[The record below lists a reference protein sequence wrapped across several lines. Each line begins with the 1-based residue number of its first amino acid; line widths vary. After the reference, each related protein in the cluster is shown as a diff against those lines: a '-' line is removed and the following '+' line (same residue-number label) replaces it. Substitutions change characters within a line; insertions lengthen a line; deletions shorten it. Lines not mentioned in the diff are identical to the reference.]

1 MKNQILLAAA
11 VALASFGV
19 SAQSD
24 TQAETMY
31 LVKGDHVVA
40 KYNVDEVDYITF
52 KLPEGV
58 NADNIRL
65 SLDYVG
71 KNEVTYTVNTT
82 SPAIGYAHNI
92 FSEYALYMTSMDLFG
107 LSFAELD
114 EAQKVLC
121 LKTTLQSDAFVAYGS
136 QSFTQ
141 VDFAQYGPY
150 EYQRFSVMPGCSYV
164 LCAWE
169 VDQEQGPLDTFVY
182 TEFST
187 LAPAEVNLGL
197 DIQFARVNDM
207 GIAFNFTGNDEIT
220 YVRTAWGMKD
230 MMESYVEY
238 YGLDFLMGVFGQN
251 WSLNFLQG
259 TGDEF
264 EGIENATWP
273 AYDNGEYILYAW
285 AYDAQGNV
293 QKTSVVYNYQAAQT
307 SEGPKITIF
316 SKEKREGYV
325 SVNFEIS
332 PSNVEEAYVRMLTMN
347 TVDDRLNMGYTL
359 SEIATG
365 GNAEDITSIINT
377 AGEYTFTST
386 EVGEE
391 WMTIL
396 IYAKD
401 QEGGK
406 TVQRIDF
413 NTEATSDWFIDT
425 PSHNAPAKKQVRF
438 GRIHSNLDPSFGRVK
453 K

>member
-1 MKNQILLAAA
+1 MNNQILLAAA
-11 VALASFGV
+11 VALASFGA
-19 SAQSD
+19 SAQTDS
-24 TQAETMY
+24 QAETMY

-40 KYNVDEVDYITF
+40 KYNVDEVEYITF

-65 SLDYVG
+65 NVDYVG

-82 SPAIGYAHNI
+82 SPTIGYAHNI
-92 FSEYALYMTSMDLFG
+92 FSEYALYMYSMELFEK
-107 LSFAELD
+107 SFGELD
-114 EAQKVLC
+114 QAQKALC
-121 LKTTLQSDAFVAYGS
+121 LKTILQTDAFVAYGT
-136 QSFTQ
+136 QTFTQ

-169 VDQEQGPLDTFVY
+169 VDLEQTPLDTFVF
-182 TEFST
+182 TEFET
-187 LAPAEVNLGL
+187 LPASEVNLGL
-197 DIQFARVNDM
+197 DIQFARVNEN
-207 GIAFNFTGNDEIT
+207 GIAFSFSGNDEIS
-220 YVRTAWGMKD
+220 YVRTVWGMKD
-230 MMESYVEY
+230 MMDSYVEAF
-238 YGLDFLMGVFGQN
+238 GLDFLMGVFGQN
-251 WSLNFLQG
+251 WSLEFLQG
-259 TGDEF
+259 IGDDF

-273 AYDNGEYILYAW
+273 AYENGEYILYAW
-285 AYDAQGNV
+285 AFDAQGNV
-293 QKTSVVYNYQAAQT
+293 QKTSVVYDYQAEQS

-316 SKEKREGYV
+316 SKEKREGFV

-347 TVDDRLNMGYTL
+347 NVDDRLNMGYTL

-365 GNAEDITSIINT
+365 GDAEDITNIINT
-377 AGEYTFTST
+377 VGEYTFTNS

-401 QEGGK
+401 QDGGK
-406 TVQRIDF
+406 TIQRIDF
-413 NTEATSDWFIDT
+413 NTEATADWFIDT
-425 PSHNAPAKKQVRF
+425 PAHISPAKAPSRF
-438 GRIHSNLDPSFGRVK
+438 GRIHSNLDPTFGRVK